1 LGRATP
7 VLQIGKD
14 THGANRKS
22 FWFSLSV
29 DYTSTPK
36 VTKYGCDLDN
46 PNDWCDGKAG
56 SLSELDT
63 STSSA
68 YCDAETKK
76 LYLKI
81 VSTGY
86 EWEELEI

>member
-1 LGRATP
+1 M
-7 VLQIGKD
+7 
-14 THGANRKS
+14 ANRKS

-29 DYTSTPK
+29 DYPSTPK
-36 VTKYGCDLDN
+36 VTKYGCHLDD
-46 PNDWCDGKAG
+46 PNDWCEGKAG
-56 SLSELDT
+56 SLSELVA

-68 YCDAETKK
+68 YYYDAEPTK

-86 EWEELEI
+86 EWEELEIQAAS